1 MHGVT
6 QGFGAFHDNWMTG
19 DISAFARGGKK
30 GVLPQGPVP
39 ELSVRIE
46 AEVLVLLSPV
56 RSGPRRRSML
66 MPRGRCPSTAALTNC
81 GACANVGSMP
91 QNSCDDMKSP
101 FLLFGWKLV
110 G

>member
-56 RSGPRRRSML
+56 RVGTTQAFDVDAAREVPFDGCLDQLRSKPARASAQCRKIL
-66 MPRGRCPSTAALTNC
+66 ATI
-81 GACANVGSMP
+81 
-91 QNSCDDMKSP
+91 
-101 FLLFGWKLV
+101 
-110 G
+110 